1 MNFFRQNRSLRAFLA
16 GLCVIVAAAVGYA
29 HHAPAAAQELS
40 TTLEFFQL
48 PDGSLPDL
56 CLSTHGKQDGTHERG
71 DKFPSCDACRLTQ
84 QPGLGAIATAEFILP
99 ELNTI
104 WAFPQRFDRFA
115 TAAFA
120 RPNARGPPAF
130 PIYRM

>member
-1 MNFFRQNRSLRAFLA
+1 MKFFRQNRWLRAFLA
-16 GLCVIVAAAVGYA
+16 GLYVIVAAAVGYA

-40 TTLEFFQL
+40 STLELFRL
-48 PDGSLPDL
+48 PDGSLPDF
-56 CLSTHGKQDGTHERG
+56 CLSTHGKQDGTHDRA
-71 DKFPSCDACRLTQ
+71 DNFPSCDACRLTH
-84 QPGLGAIATAEFILP
+84 QPGLGAIVPAEFILP

-104 WAFPQRFDRFA
+104 WAFPHRFDRVA
-115 TAAFA
+115 TAPFA